1 MPEMC
6 PSLVIAHREELRV
19 TAERHGHGVA
29 EDSDGMPG
37 REILIGVVGT
47 AGARVDETHRVLF
60 PLRAYRQKLPRLVKL
75 QVAHSGRQI
84 HHLLYFV

>member
-1 MPEMC
+1 MPQMC
-6 PSLVIAHREELRV
+6 PSLIVAHGEELRV

-29 EDSDGMPG
+29 EDSDGVPG

-47 AGARVDETHRVLF
+47 AGARVDQTHRVLF
-60 PLRAYRQKLPRLVKL
+60 PLGAYSQKLARLVKL
-75 QVAHSGRQI
+75 QVAHSGRQV